1 MVSVGSSLPPAYQPS
16 ALTTFTARSISI
28 SEQTPPG
35 QSATRFPPV
44 DESDSAAAPGTE
56 GEQTAVAAE
65 QSKREQL
72 SKAEAELALVEQQE
86 ISELAA
92 RDREVR
98 AHEQAHAAVGGQHAG
113 TASYTYERGPD
124 GRQYAVGGE
133 VPISTSPVAGDPQA
147 TIDKMEQVR
156 RAALAPAEP
165 SSADRSIAAQA
176 AQLIAQARVELAT
189 AEAEDGERP
198 AAASRVGD
206 KDPVDDQ
213 SSAEGEAKGAAVADL
228 SLYRNIAADSG
239 TPSLQASA

>member
-28 SEQTPPG
+28 SEPMPPG
-35 QSATRFPPV
+35 QAATRFPPV

-56 GEQTAVAAE
+56 GEQAAAAE

-72 SKAEAELALVEQQE
+72 SKAEAELALIEQQE
-86 ISELAA
+86 IAELAA

-98 AHEQAHAAVGGQHAG
+98 AHEQAHVAVGGQYAG

-165 SSADRSIAAQA
+165 SSADRAIAAQA

-189 AEAEDGERP
+189 AETDEGERP
-198 AAASRVGD
+198 AAASRAGD
-206 KDPVDDQ
+206 QDPVDDQ
-213 SSAEGEAKGAAVADL
+213 SSADSEGAEATVAAL

-239 TPSLQASA
+239 APSLQASA

>member
-28 SEQTPPG
+28 SEPMPPG
-35 QSATRFPPV
+35 QAATRFPPV

-56 GEQTAVAAE
+56 GEQAAAAE

-72 SKAEAELALVEQQE
+72 SKAEAELALIEQQE
-86 ISELAA
+86 IAELAA

-98 AHEQAHAAVGGQHAG
+98 AHEQAHVAVGGQYAG

-165 SSADRSIAAQA
+165 SSADRAIAAQA

-189 AEAEDGERP
+189 AETDGGERP
-198 AAASRVGD
+198 AAASRAGD
-206 KDPVDDQ
+206 QDPVDDQ
-213 SSAEGEAKGAAVADL
+213 SSADSEGAEAAVADL

-239 TPSLQASA
+239 APSLQASA